1 MSARPTARRGAPISF
16 VVLLVIAVVVCAPLL
31 MTLLTSVKP
40 ADEAGD
46 PLALPSRITFEFFA
60 KVWNEGFDR
69 YFANSLII
77 STVDA
82 VVMIVIASLAGY
94 AMVFIRFP
102 GKTFINVL
110 LLGALMVP
118 ATAIVLPLYSS
129 VRSIGLINTRLGVIV
144 SDLALALP
152 VFVLLFGSYFRKIPA
167 SLHEAARIDGAT
179 EAQIYFRV
187 ILPTAVPVIITTG
200 LLEFLWSWNDLL
212 LRLLLLPG
220 EESRTLAVGLLLY
233 QGSQTRDVSSLSAGA
248 VIMSAPVVVLFL
260 LFQRHFVRGMT
271 AGAVK

>member
-1 MSARPTARRGAPISF
+1 LTASSARRRGAPISF
-16 VVLLVIAVVVCAPLL
+16 IVLLVVAVVVCAPLL

-40 ADEAGD
+40 ASEAGN
-46 PLALPSRITFEFFA
+46 PLSLPSRITFEFFV
-60 KVWNEGFDR
+60 KVWTEGFDR
-69 YFANSLII
+69 YFVNSLII

-94 AMVFIRFP
+94 AMVFIEFP
-102 GKTFINVL
+102 AKTLINVL
-110 LLGALMVP
+110 LLAGLMVP

-129 VRSIGLINTRLGVIV
+129 IRTVGLIDTHLGVIV

-152 VFVLLFGSYFRKIPA
+152 VFVLLFGSYFRKIPR

-179 EAQIYFRV
+179 EAQIYFRI
-187 ILPTAVPVIITTG
+187 ILPTALPVIITTG

-212 LRLLLLPG
+212 LRLLLLPSEG
-220 EESRTLAVGLLLY
+220 SRTLAVGLLLY
-233 QGSQTRDVSSLSAGA
+233 QGAQTRDVSSLSAGA

>member
-1 MSARPTARRGAPISF
+1 MSASPTARRTPISLA
-16 VVLLVIAVVVCAPLL
+16 VLTVVVVIICAPLL
-31 MTLLTSVKP
+31 MTLLTAIKP
-40 ADEAGD
+40 ADEAGS
-46 PLALPSRITFEFFA
+46 PLSLPSRITFEFFV
-60 KVWNEGFDR
+60 KVWTEGFNR
-69 YFANSLII
+69 YFVNSLII

-102 GKTFINVL
+102 GKTILNVL
-110 LLGALMVP
+110 LIGALMVP

-129 VRSIGLINTRLGVIV
+129 VRAIGLINTHLGVIV

-152 VFVLLFGSYFRKIPA
+152 VFVLLFGSYFRKVPG
-167 SLHEAARIDGAT
+167 SLHEAARIDGAS
-179 EAQIYFRV
+179 EVQIYFRV
-187 ILPTAVPVIITTG
+187 ILPTALPVIITTG

-212 LRLLLLPG
+212 LRLLLLP
-220 EESRTLAVGLLLY
+220 SANARTMAVGLLLY
-233 QGSQTRDVSSLSAGA
+233 QGAQTRDISSLSAGA
-248 VIMSAPVVVLFL
+248 VIMSAPVVILFL